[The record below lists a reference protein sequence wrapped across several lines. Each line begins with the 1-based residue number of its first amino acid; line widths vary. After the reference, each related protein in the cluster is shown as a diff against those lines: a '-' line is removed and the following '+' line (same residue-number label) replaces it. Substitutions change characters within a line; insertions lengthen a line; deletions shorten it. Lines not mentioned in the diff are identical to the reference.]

1 MKRLHRTILI
11 PLLLIMLAGPF
22 SAVRAQSDDARATGP
37 ERNANEAQ
45 TPADRFNRALQF
57 SNVGQRMTLYMEQ
70 LRNRLRNAAGIAER
84 EKENIIA
91 SLNEDISYL
100 QSEAISIGRAR
111 TDEDLETRRERLRQY
126 WLAHERS
133 VKSFVGTLLS
143 SNVKYAVER
152 LERLQPKV
160 TELIARLTEEGDE
173 NIDELKKTYD
183 TFTGY
188 VAA

>member
-57 SNVGQRMTLYMEQ
+57 SNVGQRMTLYLEQ

-84 EKENIIA
+84 EKENFIT

-111 TDEDLETRRERLRQY
+111 TDEDLEIRRERLRQY
-126 WLAHERS
+126 WLTHERR
-133 VKSFVGTLLS
+133 VKYFVGTLLGN
-143 SNVKYAVER
+143 NVRYAIER
-152 LERLQPKV
+152 MERLQPKV
-160 TELIARLTEEGDE
+160 TALIERLTDEGEEDV
-173 NIDELKKTYD
+173 DELKN
-183 TFTGY
+183 
-188 VAA
+188 